1 MPDIMLA
8 AGAAVMW
15 SVKLPLH
22 IVQHDPDAGAVGVVH
37 LGPKVIEQGF
47 HFPPVDV
54 APDRLLEN
62 ALQDAFV
69 FLAHGCSIPSMIPV
83 A

>member
-54 APDRLLEN
+54 AAHGVRVDGFEKS
-62 ALQDAFV
+62 FV
-69 FLAHGCSIPSMIPV
+69 FVTHSGSVGVGAP
-83 A
+83 